1 MEGDGGLEGGCNS
14 DSDLDAWIKNLDDFS
29 FSDSFLGLDIFDV
42 NIT

>member
-1 MEGDGGLEGGCNS
+1 MEGDSGLEGGS